1 MECLKEP
8 SMEKPENLKTPFKEN
23 QSIIWKSVLLENA
36 HTKARKNI
44 IPESWQ
50 ICNRDS
56 LSFARKICGLLWGFK
71 STHSKN
77 RDKQGGLEME
87 EKFYIEH
94 NMGWLRVYEDRME
107 VANQQFAFIKSTGV
121 ATTIMYK
128 DINAI
133 RFKKAGWTQGEF
145 IVDYTGS
152 TLRMVYGAPTIG
164 KAKQLG
170 EEMEAAYNYIM
181 ERIEYYRQ
189 HKDEAVGKQA
199 ISPADELKKFKEL
212 LDMGAITQEE
222 FDAKKK
228 QILGL

>member
-1 MECLKEP
+1 MHICQL
-8 SMEKPENLKTPFKEN
+8 SG
-23 QSIIWKSVLLENA
+23 IIFL
-36 HTKARKNI
+36 
-44 IPESWQ
+44 
-50 ICNRDS
+50 RDFVCAFS
-56 LSFARKICGLLWGFK
+56 K

-222 FDAKKK
+222 FDAKKNRYWDYKTEFKVK
-228 QILGL
+228 QSVKLTVFRQFDYE